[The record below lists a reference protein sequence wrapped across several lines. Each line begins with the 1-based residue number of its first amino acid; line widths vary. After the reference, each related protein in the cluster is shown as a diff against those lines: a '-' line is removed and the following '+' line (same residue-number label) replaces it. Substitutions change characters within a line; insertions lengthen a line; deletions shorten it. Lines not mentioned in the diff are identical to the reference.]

1 MRASWQAWM
10 HEERA
15 LTKAGNLKQPTQ
27 DPVNWVSE
35 AWRSIKEDTLIH
47 SFLVCGLSNALD
59 GSQDDL
65 VSSDVPAVN
74 ADEIEPAEEEE
85 DVEIEGNADDLD
97 PFSEDKEEEDD
108 S

>member
-1 MRASWQAWM
+1 M
-10 HEERA
+10 E
-15 LTKAGNLKQPTQ
+15 
-27 DPVNWVSE
+27 
-35 AWRSIKEDTLIH
+35 TLVH

-85 DVEIEGNADDLD
+85 NVEIEGDADELD
-97 PFSEDKEEEDD
+97 PFSEDEEEEDD